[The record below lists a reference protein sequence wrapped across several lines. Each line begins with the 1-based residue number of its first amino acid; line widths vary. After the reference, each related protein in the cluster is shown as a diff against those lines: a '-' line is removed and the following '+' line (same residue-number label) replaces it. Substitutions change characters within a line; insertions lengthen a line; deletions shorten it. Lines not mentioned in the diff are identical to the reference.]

1 MMPQQN
7 LLQDWMK
14 TTNVRTVMKA
24 LNADGA
30 EVRFVGGCVR
40 DAILNRPI
48 NDIDI
53 ATEAKPEAVM
63 DLLCR
68 SRIKAIPTGIRHG
81 TITALVDSQPFEITT
96 LRRDLDTDGRHA
108 KVIFT
113 NDWQADAER
122 RDFTINALSL
132 SPNGQIFDYVG
143 GRQDILLG
151 KVRFVGNAKTRI
163 KEDVL
168 RILRFYRFFADY
180 GIAPAN
186 AEARA
191 ACCEMA
197 PLLKQ
202 LSGDRTRHEILK
214 LLASRDPTPSVKI
227 MQIDGILSYCLTKS
241 ANLDRLKRLI
251 TIEKKIS
258 TKIGICNTDVM
269 LRLTA
274 LVDNNTSEIT
284 RLAKRLNL
292 PNRFRRRLE
301 AATGPT
307 PDEGKLEEALY
318 KLGSRAVRDRL
329 VLAWSLV
336 EGVDLPFSVLSTIN
350 NWRNPTFPLTGQDGL
365 AAGMA
370 PGPELGHTLSIIE
383 DWWVDNNFLPDR
395 EHCLKKLRGLISYV

>member
-1 MMPQQN
+1 
-7 LLQDWMK
+7 MK
-14 TTNVRTVMKA
+14 ATSVTTIMKA

-30 EVRFVGGCVR
+30 EARFVGGCVR

-53 ATEAKPEAVM
+53 ATEAKPDVVM
-63 DLLCR
+63 DLLYR
-68 SRIKAIPTGIRHG
+68 SRIKAIPTGISHG
-81 TITALVDSQPFEITT
+81 TITAVVDSQPFEITT

-122 RDFTINALSL
+122 RDFTINTLSL
-132 SPNGQIFDYVG
+132 SPNGKIFDYVG
-143 GRQDILLG
+143 GKKDILLG
-151 KVRFVGNAKTRI
+151 QVRFVRNAKTRI

-197 PLLKQ
+197 PLLKR
-202 LSGDRTRHEILK
+202 LSGDRVRQEILK
-214 LLASRDPTPSVKI
+214 LLESRDPVPSIKI
-227 MQIDGILSYCLTKS
+227 MQADGILSHCLTKS

-251 TIEKKIS
+251 AIEKTIS
-258 TKIGICNTDVM
+258 AKVDTYNTDVM

-274 LVDNNTSEIT
+274 LVDNNISEIT
-284 RLAKRLNL
+284 RVTKLLNL
-292 PNRFRRRLE
+292 PNCFQRRLN

-307 PDEGKLEEALY
+307 PDEDKLQEALY
-318 KLGSRAVRDRL
+318 RLGSTAVLDRL
-329 VLAWSLV
+329 TLAWSLNN
-336 EGVDLPFSVLSTIN
+336 EIDLPLGVLSTIN
-350 NWRNPTFPLTGQDGL
+350 NWRKPKFPLTGQDGL
-365 AAGMA
+365 DAGMA
-370 PGPELGHTLSIIE
+370 PGPELGDTLKTIE
-383 DWWVDNNFLPDR
+383 DWWVDHNFLPNR
-395 EHCLKKLRGLISYV
+395 EHCLKKLRSLISCI

>member
-1 MMPQQN
+1 MIPQQK

-14 TTNVRTVMKA
+14 ATNVRIVMKA
-24 LNADGA
+24 LTADGA
-30 EVRFVGGCVR
+30 EARFVGGCVR
-40 DAILNRPI
+40 DAILDRPV

-63 DLLCR
+63 DLLHR

-81 TITALVDSQPFEITT
+81 TITAVVDSQPFEITT
-96 LRRDLDTDGRHA
+96 LRRDLDTDGRRA

-122 RDFTINALSL
+122 RDFTINTLSL

-151 KVRFVGNAKTRI
+151 RVRFVGNAKTRI

-168 RILRFYRFFADY
+168 RILRFYRFFAYY
-180 GIAPAN
+180 GISPAN

-197 PLLKQ
+197 PLLTQ
-202 LSGDRTRHEILK
+202 LSGDRTRQEILK
-214 LLASRDPTPSVKI
+214 LLGSRDPTPSVKM

-241 ANLDRLKRLI
+241 LNLDRLERLV

-258 TKIGICNTDVM
+258 AKMDTCNTDVM

-274 LVDNNTSEIT
+274 LVDNNISEIT
-284 RLAKRLNL
+284 RITKLLNL
-292 PNRFRRRLE
+292 PNRFRRRLD

-307 PDEGKLEEALY
+307 PDEDRLQEALY
-318 KLGSRAVRDRL
+318 KLGRRAVRDRL
-329 VLAWSLV
+329 TLAWSLDDK
-336 EGVDLPFSVLSTIN
+336 VDLPFSVLSTIN
-350 NWRNPTFPLTGQDGL
+350 KWRNPTFPLTGQDAL
-365 AAGMA
+365 AVGMA
-370 PGPELGHTLSIIE
+370 PGPELGHILSIIE
-383 DWWVDNNFLPDR
+383 DWWVDNNFVPDR
-395 EHCLKKLRGLISYV
+395 EHCLKKLRGLISCI